1 MKRIIK
7 NNLRV
12 VIAIIITAIVCISTT
27 AYAAYNHYAKDI
39 SFTPSNES
47 WKVENVEDAINDL
60 YLSKKTNMKY
70 VTSAAM
76 DGDRTVTVNKF
87 EVGEYYMCTA
97 NTRGLIN
104 TYSVTGADVIQEVHN
119 HGLLDYLY
127 SNYITYIKAES
138 TTINF
143 SYTSNSSNKGIVVQ
157 CYQFE

>member
-27 AYAAYNHYAKDI
+27 AYAAYNYYAKDI

-70 VTSAAM
+70 VTGSAM
-76 DGDRTVTVNKF
+76 DGVRTVTANNF
-87 EVGEYYMCTA
+87 EVGEYYLCIS
-97 NTRGLIN
+97 NTKGLII
-104 TYSVTGADVIQEVHN
+104 TYSINGADIIYELN
-119 HGLLDYLY
+119 NKDMLDYLY
-127 SNYITYIKAES
+127 TNYITYIKAEA

-143 SYTSNSSNKGIVVQ
+143 SYTSNSNNSGMTVK